1 MPAQK
6 SEEPQRTEA
15 SLAEAGTGTGT
26 ETTAGLAPE
35 VTTGAGVTG
44 ATGAA
49 GVTGTTGAAEVTG
62 PAGVTGTTGGRAD
75 IKMLPEPPGLPAP
88 LPEPAVSELRL
99 ETVLGALS
107 DPLRLGIVRKLLLEA
122 EAFDHTC
129 GWFGLD
135 RPKSS
140 LTHHFKALREAGI
153 TRQRQYGLERRSH
166 VRVADLN
173 ARFPGLL
180 DLVAAWT
187 PPTTD

>member
-1 MPAQK
+1 MASASRPVGTVNLTPSTIAVVQ
-6 SEEPQRTEA
+6 EWEAGHRERVPQLTGQRTE
-15 SLAEAGTGTGT
+15 EAQ
-26 ETTAGLAPE
+26 
-35 VTTGAGVTG
+35 GAGG
-44 ATGAA
+44 ATGEAPA
-49 GVTGTTGAAEVTG
+49 VIEVLSE
-62 PAGVTGTTGGRAD
+62 PAG
-75 IKMLPEPPGLPAP
+75 LPDP
-88 LPEPAVSELRL
+88 LPEPAVSDLRL

-107 DPLRLGIVRKLLLEA
+107 DPLRLRIVRKLLLES
-122 EAFDHTC
+122 EEFDHTC

-140 LTHHFKALREAGI
+140 LTHHFRALREAGI

-187 PPTTD
+187 PRAGD